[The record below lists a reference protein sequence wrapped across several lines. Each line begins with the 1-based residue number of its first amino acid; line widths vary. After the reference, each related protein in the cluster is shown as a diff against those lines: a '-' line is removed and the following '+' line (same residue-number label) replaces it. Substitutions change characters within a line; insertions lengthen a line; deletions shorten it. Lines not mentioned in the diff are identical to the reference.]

1 MVEVY
6 ISLGS
11 NLGDRQGLIH
21 SAVDALRVLPD
32 TEGWKI
38 SPLYETAPMEKTD
51 QPYFLNAVL
60 ELRTGLSVR
69 DLWRHMQRIEGELGR
84 VRRERWGLRTIDLDL
99 ILYGNRVIEEKD
111 LVVPH
116 PRYRQRAFVLLP
128 LLEIAPEL
136 TDPESGKK
144 IREFLE
150 ERCEGQEVTL
160 YLPKKG
166 DD

>member
-1 MVEVY
+1 
-6 ISLGS
+6 
-11 NLGDRQGLIH
+11 
-21 SAVDALRVLPD
+21 
-32 TEGWKI
+32 
-38 SPLYETAPMEKTD
+38 
-51 QPYFLNAVL
+51 
-60 ELRTGLSVR
+60 
-69 DLWRHMQRIEGELGR
+69 
-84 VRRERWGLRTIDLDL
+84 LRTIDLDL

-150 ERCEGQEVTL
+150 ERCERQEGTL

-166 DD
+166 DG